1 MKEWKASEKEA
12 QKMTRDGA
20 ISVNMVTGETS
31 HVSDRAPEQDYS
43 PSGDSAVFVHSAAER
58 LDDRRI
64 HKSEKKKRRKQRRSY
79 REGTAANDRPSS
91 RLQFTEE
98 ERAAP
103 ELQKAIRKSD
113 KAADKLDAVR
123 AAVPEKQPSLHQPV
137 NPLAR
142 PLQEIGHAAHA
153 KVHEVEQENVGVEAG
168 HLTERGMEKAV
179 RYGNRKLQ
187 NWQADRKLKPWREV
201 SSAEQAAIQANAD
214 ALYQKAL
221 RENPQLA
228 ASNLISRMWQKKK
241 LQKQYAAAY
250 RAAHSAG
257 DAAAAAQTA
266 AKGAKKSADAAKK
279 TGEFV
284 SKHKKAFL
292 IVGGIG
298 LLLVML
304 LGLLQS
310 CSSVFGGGVS
320 NIVASSYLSE
330 DSDLLAAEAAYCAM
344 EDELR
349 EYLGTY
355 EQTHDYDE
363 YHFDLDEIKHDPYVL
378 LSILSALHEGQ
389 FTIDQVQGDLQM
401 LFDKQYI
408 LTETVT
414 TETRYRTEMRMD
426 SEGNEY
432 EVDVTYTY
440 YICTVELENFNLSH
454 VPVYIMDT
462 ETLSMYAVY
471 MSTLGNRSDLFPSSG
486 YVDKYITNPP
496 EDYEIPAEYL
506 SDERFAALITEAEKY
521 LGYPYVWGGSSPST
535 SFDCSGFVSY
545 VLTSS
550 GLCNIGRLGAQG
562 LYNISARVSDPQPG
576 DLVFFVGTYDTAGI
590 SHVGFYVGLDEA
602 GNPMFLHT
610 STSNWNFRKERKV
623 SMVENKTLE
632 HLPEVR
638 AAVAALSPEEREV
651 LAAVQASPFKLTAP
665 EQFKEFA
672 DNTDYFV
679 FEPNIHDLNDLG
691 WRYLAQH
698 MDMLLPPELLKAI
711 DPVPF
716 GKYAMQ
722 EEQGHFTEHGYI
734 SLSGDEWNHER
745 PAEPEKKPSIRERLE
760 QGKKECAEKNKAQ
773 PHKEKS
779 APEL

>member
-1 MKEWKASEKEA
+1 
-12 QKMTRDGA
+12 MTRDGA
-20 ISVNMVTGETS
+20 VSENLATGEVEHIS
-31 HVSDRAPEQDYS
+31 SREPETEL
-43 PSGDSAVFVHSAAER
+43 SASSEESA
-58 LDDRRI
+58 
-64 HKSEKKKRRKQRRSY
+64 
-79 REGTAANDRPSS
+79 GTAADLALRAAEHHEKKSARKAEKADTQAVRDGSAARQRPSS

-98 ERAAP
+98 ERADPA
-103 ELQKAIRKSD
+103 LGKYIDRSD
-113 KAADKLDAVR
+113 RAADRLDAAKAAIPTKKVLRTERIFDETAGKGKTQLHFEEV
-123 AAVPEKQPSLHQPV
+123 EKRPNGRLRH
-137 NPLAR
+137 NPLSR
-142 PLQEIGHAAHA
+142 PVHEIVHAAHA

-168 HLTERGMEKAV
+168 HMTERGMEKAV

-187 NWQADRKLKPWREV
+187 NWQTDRKLKPWREV
-201 SSAEQAAIQANAD
+201 SHAEQAAVQANAE

-228 ASNLISRMWQKKK
+228 ASNPISRMWQKKK

-266 AKGAKKSADAAKK
+266 SKGARKSADAAKK
-279 TGEFV
+279 AGEFV

-310 CSSVFGGGVS
+310 CSSIFGGGVS

-330 DSDLLAAEAAYCAM
+330 DADLLAAEAAYCAM

-349 EYLGTY
+349 EYLDTY

-414 TETRYRTEMRMD
+414 TETRYRTETRTD

-432 EVDVTYTY
+432 EVEVPYTY
-440 YICTVELENFNLSH
+440 YICTVELENFDLSH

-471 MSTLGNRSDLFPSSG
+471 MSTLGNRSDLFPSSW
-486 YVDKYITNPP
+486 YVDKYITTPP

-602 GNPMFLHT
+602 GNPMFLHCGDPIQYARLNT
-610 STSNWNFRKERKV
+610 SYW
-623 SMVENKTLE
+623 
-632 HLPEVR
+632 
-638 AAVAALSPEEREV
+638 
-651 LAAVQASPFKLTAP
+651 Q
-665 EQFKEFA
+665 
-672 DNTDYFV
+672 
-679 FEPNIHDLNDLG
+679 
-691 WRYLAQH
+691 QH
-698 MDMLLPPELLKAI
+698 FYAYGRPPY
-711 DPVPF
+711 D
-716 GKYAMQ
+716 
-722 EEQGHFTEHGYI
+722 
-734 SLSGDEWNHER
+734 
-745 PAEPEKKPSIRERLE
+745 
-760 QGKKECAEKNKAQ
+760 
-773 PHKEKS
+773 
-779 APEL
+779 

>member
-1 MKEWKASEKEA
+1 MKEWKAAEKET

-20 ISVNMVTGETS
+20 ISVNMVTGEAS
-31 HVSDRAPEQDYS
+31 RVSDRAPEQDYS
-43 PSGDSAVFVHSAAER
+43 PSGDSTAFVHCAAER

-64 HKSEKKKRRKQRRSY
+64 HKSEKKKRRKRRRSY

-91 RLQFTEE
+91 RLQFTDE

-113 KAADKLDAVR
+113 KAADKLDAAR
-123 AAVPEKQPSLHQPV
+123 AAVPEKQPSFHQPV
-137 NPLAR
+137 NPLAL

-201 SSAEQAAIQANAD
+201 SHAEQAAVQANAE

-228 ASNLISRMWQKKK
+228 TSNPISRMWQKKK

-257 DAAAAAQTA
+257 DATAAAQA
-266 AKGAKKSADAAKK
+266 ASKGAKKSADAAKK
-279 TGEFV
+279 VGEFV

-310 CSSVFGGGVS
+310 CSSIFGGGVS

-330 DSDLLAAEAAYCAM
+330 DADLLAAEAAYCAM

-349 EYLGTY
+349 EYLDTY

-401 LFDKQYI
+401 LFDRQYI
-408 LTETVT
+408 LTETVEVERRYYI
-414 TETRYRTEMRMD
+414 ETDTWTDE
-426 SEGNEY
+426 EGNTHTESY
-432 EVDVTYTY
+432 RVYYDY
-440 YICTVELENFNLSH
+440 YICTVKLENFDLSH
-454 VPVYIMDT
+454 LPVYMMDQ

-471 MSTLGNRSDLFPSSG
+471 MSTLGNRPDLFPSSG
-486 YVDKYITNPP
+486 YVPKYVTNPP
-496 EDYEIPAEYL
+496 AKYEIPAEYL

-521 LGYPYVWGGSSPST
+521 LGFPYVWGGSSPST

-550 GLCNIGRLGAQG
+550 GLCDTGRLGAQG
-562 LYNISARVSDPQPG
+562 LYNISTPVSEPQPG
-576 DLVFFVGTYDTAGI
+576 DLVFFVGTYDTPGV
-590 SHVGFYVGLDEA
+590 SHVGFYVGD
-602 GNPMFLHT
+602 G
-610 STSNWNFRKERKV
+610 
-623 SMVENKTLE
+623 
-632 HLPEVR
+632 
-638 AAVAALSPEEREV
+638 
-651 LAAVQASPFKLTAP
+651 
-665 EQFKEFA
+665 
-672 DNTDYFV
+672 
-679 FEPNIHDLNDLG
+679 
-691 WRYLAQH
+691 
-698 MDMLLPPELLKAI
+698 MLLHCGDPIQYTSLNTNYWQSHLYAYGRPP
-711 DPVPF
+711 
-716 GKYAMQ
+716 Y
-722 EEQGHFTEHGYI
+722 
-734 SLSGDEWNHER
+734 N
-745 PAEPEKKPSIRERLE
+745 
-760 QGKKECAEKNKAQ
+760 
-773 PHKEKS
+773 
-779 APEL
+779 